1 MPLEFYVARR
11 YITGDQYEAG
21 LRLHR
26 LFRGS
31 PFWPAGYATSM
42 RYGDV
47 GGGYDPDSMAL
58 MPRDYLRAMAAVGD
72 PKARRTVWL
81 VCCFDEPAGR
91 DMAWLK
97 LGLGR
102 PRPALY
108 PAACKIA
115 VDLCELKYKTSYK
128 FPFLPP
134 RHTPTPHGSATAPA
148 RQPAPLQ
155 IMPLSPQRPA
165 LTPHADPIR
174 YANRPLDDDFDEYQA
189 VREHVARHIVPAG
202 LLADALAG

>member
-1 MPLEFYVARR
+1 MGKKDTTNYQQGDEGDVRFWLPPDHNGKPQVLTAARKRRGDVITAEGERGGVERRALSMPLEFYVARR

-31 PFWPAGYATSM
+31 ILAGRVASM
-42 RYGDV
+42 KYGDA

-97 LGLGR
+97 RGLDDLGR
-102 PRPALY
+102 HFTRPRA
-108 PAACKIA
+108 K
-115 VDLCELKYKTSYK
+115 
-128 FPFLPP
+128 
-134 RHTPTPHGSATAPA
+134 
-148 RQPAPLQ
+148 
-155 IMPLSPQRPA
+155 
-165 LTPHADPIR
+165 
-174 YANRPLDDDFDEYQA
+174 
-189 VREHVARHIVPAG
+189 
-202 LLADALAG
+202 